1 MRFEKKPYLC
11 IYFIIMNPDQKHNL
25 PILKRRRRKLRIEI
39 TPAEELLWKVIK
51 NRQFKDLKFRRQH
64 SIEYY
69 IVDFYCPSLKL
80 IIELDGEG
88 HFNEENKKY
97 DSKRDKKL
105 NELGYKVLRYENRL
119 IFENLQEILN
129 DIAAKLNL

>member
-1 MRFEKKPYLC
+1 
-11 IYFIIMNPDQKHNL
+11 MNPDQKHNL